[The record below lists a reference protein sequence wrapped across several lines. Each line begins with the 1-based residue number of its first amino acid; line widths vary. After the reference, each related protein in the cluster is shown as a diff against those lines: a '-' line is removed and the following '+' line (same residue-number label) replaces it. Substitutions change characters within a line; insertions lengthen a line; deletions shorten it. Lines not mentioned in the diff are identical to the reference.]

1 MRLFL
6 DRNPFGTRADAL
18 QREEEPAFGAIIIII
33 IVMTTSLGSHDNS
46 SGVPHELRVK
56 TTFRDALKEIT
67 ETSDE

>member
-18 QREEEPAFGAIIIII
+18 QREEEPAFGAIIII

-67 ETSDE
+67 EASDE

>member
-18 QREEEPAFGAIIIII
+18 QREEEPAFGAIII